1 MPELLDAVYEA
12 AFVPELWITA
22 LRELADIS
30 ESAGSTIFVFDSG
43 RPSRGITL
51 ENLADLLPDFLAID
65 ALRYSTSVVRMC
77 EAKPHSFV
85 EVDSYLTAEEV
96 LKDPNRI
103 LLRERGL
110 GVNACTTM
118 PMPSGE
124 LVLYVLQ
131 KHIGDGSYT
140 TAALERLNN
149 IRPHLARAGLMAAR
163 LGFERA
169 RNTVTAMET
178 LGLAAAVCSGERV
191 LAANPLFLA
200 EPDTF
205 RIGHRDRLSLT
216 DIPANTLLQATLQ
229 STDAANLQTVR
240 SFPIPATDARG
251 PGVLHAIPLRRTAR
265 DLFTGGD
272 TVLVFTP
279 VSATAI
285 VPAPSLLSGLFDLSP
300 SEAKLAVSL
309 AGGMPLKTAAEA
321 SDIKV
326 TTARAYL
333 EQIFRKTGTSQQSQ
347 LVALLKSAGIIRSR

>member
-1 MPELLDAVYEA
+1 VPELLDAIYEA
-12 AFVPELWITA
+12 AFIPELWLAA
-22 LRELADIS
+22 LRGLADIS

-51 ENLADLLPDFLAID
+51 DNLADLLPEFLAVD

-77 EAKPHSFV
+77 EAKPNSFV
-85 EVDSYLTAEEV
+85 EVDSYMTVDEIA
-96 LKDPNRI
+96 KDPIRI
-103 LLRERGL
+103 RLRERGI
-110 GVNACTTM
+110 GVNACTAV

-131 KHIGDGSYT
+131 KHIEDGSYT
-140 TAALERLNN
+140 AAELERLNN
-149 IRPHLARAGLMAAR
+149 VRPHLARAGLMAAR

-200 EPDTF
+200 DPDTF
-205 RIGHRDRLSLT
+205 HIGHRDRLSLT
-216 DIPANTLLQATLQ
+216 DMSANTLLQATLQ

-240 SFPIPATDARG
+240 SFPIAATETRG
-251 PGVLHAIPLRRTAR
+251 PGVLHAIPLLRTAR
-265 DLFTGGD
+265 DLFSGGD

-279 VSATAI
+279 VSATEV

-300 SEAKLAVSL
+300 SEARLAVSL
-309 AGGMPLKTAAEA
+309 AGGAPLKTAAEA

-333 EQIFRKTGTSQQSQ
+333 EQIFRKTGTNQQSQ
-347 LVALLKSAGIIRSR
+347 LVALLKSAGVIRAR